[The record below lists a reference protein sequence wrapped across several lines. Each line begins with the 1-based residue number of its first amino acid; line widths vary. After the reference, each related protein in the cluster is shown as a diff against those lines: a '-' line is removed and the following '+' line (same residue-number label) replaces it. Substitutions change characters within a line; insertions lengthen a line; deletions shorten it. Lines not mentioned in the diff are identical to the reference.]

1 MTRRPYSHR
10 GGCALSLRRLYGLC
24 AVLVLLAGVVL
35 CRTYWVGQQTAY
47 AASAGGQ
54 SVQTLTLPRARGDF
68 YDRTGRRLTG
78 LSPRYY
84 ALCLPGDAG
93 YTALFPYVPYA
104 EQSLLYERRNLASP
118 FLIQVDRDLTAQ
130 GITTCTV
137 PQHFGGS
144 TAAHLLGYLDSE
156 GRGVSGLEKAYDDLL
171 TASGD
176 ARTVTCFMTAQGRLL
191 TDTSPLVAVETP
203 GTGQGVRL
211 TLDADPQRACE
222 GLATMYLPR
231 GCIVVMN
238 TATGEVL
245 ASVSMPSFDPQNV
258 AASIAAN
265 DTSLLNRPLR
275 AFSAGSVFK
284 VVLAAA
290 AYESG
295 LDWYTHD
302 CTGEVEVAGQT
313 YRCALGRAHG
323 VVNLRGA
330 LEQSCNTYFI
340 ELGRLLGAQRIRKMA
355 EITDTMLVTLK
366 NSRLEV
372 ERASVDIVQ
381 EIGMVAEMFRILYPY
396 ARLEF
401 QVETG
406 EEKPLLDQVYFNY
419 LVINLVDN
427 AIKYGGD
434 EPWVKVVFYRE
445 NWDWVLTVT
454 DRGIGMPE
462 RVLKRIF
469 RQFYRVKDKKVKNK
483 TGFGLGLAFA
493 KKVVNAYGG
502 EIRVESAPGKGSRFE
517 VRIKAE

>member
-1 MTRRPYSHR
+1 MSVVLLICVLLGQGIWLYHVREIK
-10 GGCALSLRRLYGLC
+10 LREFRESANEVLLNTTYKYLYDEGLNYAKNYRLTYGLTKDHHFFYWYYDNRKNMISIKSPDMVAELGKLVIYDC
-24 AVLVLLAGVVL
+24 LSEHGLFDVFRLNELYINYLKEKGITENPILKVLNIEGEEL
-35 CRTYWVGQQTAY
+35 
-47 AASAGGQ
+47 Q
-54 SVQTLTLPRARGDF
+54 STGNLKKNCNSIMTLP
-68 YDRTGRRLTG
+68 
-78 LSPRYY
+78 
-84 ALCLPGDAG
+84 
-93 YTALFPYVPYA
+93 
-104 EQSLLYERRNLASP
+104 
-118 FLIQVDRDLTAQ
+118 
-130 GITTCTV
+130 
-137 PQHFGGS
+137 
-144 TAAHLLGYLDSE
+144 
-156 GRGVSGLEKAYDDLL
+156 
-171 TASGD
+171 
-176 ARTVTCFMTAQGRLL
+176 
-191 TDTSPLVAVETP
+191 
-203 GTGQGVRL
+203 
-211 TLDADPQRACE
+211 
-222 GLATMYLPR
+222 
-231 GCIVVMN
+231 
-238 TATGEVL
+238 
-245 ASVSMPSFDPQNV
+245 
-258 AASIAAN
+258 
-265 DTSLLNRPLR
+265 
-275 AFSAGSVFK
+275 
-284 VVLAAA
+284 
-290 AYESG
+290 
-295 LDWYTHD
+295 
-302 CTGEVEVAGQT
+302 
-313 YRCALGRAHG
+313 
-323 VVNLRGA
+323 
-330 LEQSCNTYFI
+330 I
-340 ELGRLLGAQRIRKMA
+340 ELGYENKHQLLATFELPFVFRALSGILWVELIFMIGFIFCLVWQWCSIRMTVRSARIQTMGMTHLEHELKKPLAAVTSALEGIVNRKNRELTAIQEEKLKMVEVRIRKMA

>member
-1 MTRRPYSHR
+1 MKNNMKII
-10 GGCALSLRRLYGLC
+10 GQLS
-24 AVLVLLAGVVL
+24 VVLLICVL
-35 CRTYWVGQQTAY
+35 LGQGMWLYHVREIKLGEFRESANYALLNATYNYLSDECLNVGKNYKLTY
-47 AASAGGQ
+47 SLTKDNRFYWRYDNKKDTIPIKSPDMVDKLGKLITYDYLCEHGLFDVLRLNKLYIDYLKEKGITENPILKVLNIEGEELQ
-54 SVQTLTLPRARGDF
+54 STGNLKKNCNSIMTLP
-68 YDRTGRRLTG
+68 
-78 LSPRYY
+78 
-84 ALCLPGDAG
+84 
-93 YTALFPYVPYA
+93 
-104 EQSLLYERRNLASP
+104 
-118 FLIQVDRDLTAQ
+118 
-130 GITTCTV
+130 
-137 PQHFGGS
+137 
-144 TAAHLLGYLDSE
+144 
-156 GRGVSGLEKAYDDLL
+156 
-171 TASGD
+171 
-176 ARTVTCFMTAQGRLL
+176 
-191 TDTSPLVAVETP
+191 
-203 GTGQGVRL
+203 
-211 TLDADPQRACE
+211 
-222 GLATMYLPR
+222 
-231 GCIVVMN
+231 
-238 TATGEVL
+238 
-245 ASVSMPSFDPQNV
+245 
-258 AASIAAN
+258 
-265 DTSLLNRPLR
+265 
-275 AFSAGSVFK
+275 
-284 VVLAAA
+284 
-290 AYESG
+290 
-295 LDWYTHD
+295 
-302 CTGEVEVAGQT
+302 
-313 YRCALGRAHG
+313 
-323 VVNLRGA
+323 
-330 LEQSCNTYFI
+330 I
-340 ELGRLLGAQRIRKMA
+340 ELGYENEHQLLATFELPFVFRALSGILWVELIFMIGFIFCLVWQWCSIRMTVRSARIQTMGMTHLEHELKKPLAAVTSALEGIVNRKNRELTAIQEEKLKMVEVRIRKMA

-372 ERASVDIVQ
+372 ERVSVDIVQ

>member
-1 MTRRPYSHR
+1 MKNNMKIMGQLSVVLLICVLLGQGMWLYHVREMKLGEFRESANYALLNATYNYLSDECLNVGKNYKLTYSLTKDNRFYWRYDNKKDTIPIKSPDMVDKLGKLIIYDCLCEHGLFDVLR
-10 GGCALSLRRLYGLC
+10 LNKLYIDYLKEKGIVESPVLKVLNVEGKELLSTGNLNKEFSSIITVPVDLGYKYQHQIIAIFELPFIFRALSGILWVELIFMIGFIFCLVWQWCSIRMTVRSARIQTMGMTHLEHELKKPLA
-24 AVLVLLAGVVL
+24 AV
-35 CRTYWVGQQTAY
+35 T
-47 AASAGGQ
+47 SALEGI
-54 SVQTLTLPRARGDF
+54 VNRKNR
-68 YDRTGRRLTG
+68 
-78 LSPRYY
+78 
-84 ALCLPGDAG
+84 
-93 YTALFPYVPYA
+93 
-104 EQSLLYERRNLASP
+104 E
-118 FLIQVDRDLTAQ
+118 LTAIQ
-130 GITTCTV
+130 
-137 PQHFGGS
+137 
-144 TAAHLLGYLDSE
+144 E
-156 GRGVSGLEKAYDDLL
+156 EKLK
-171 TASGD
+171 
-176 ARTVTCFMTAQGRLL
+176 M
-191 TDTSPLVAVETP
+191 
-203 GTGQGVRL
+203 
-211 TLDADPQRACE
+211 
-222 GLATMYLPR
+222 
-231 GCIVVMN
+231 
-238 TATGEVL
+238 
-245 ASVSMPSFDPQNV
+245 
-258 AASIAAN
+258 
-265 DTSLLNRPLR
+265 
-275 AFSAGSVFK
+275 
-284 VVLAAA
+284 
-290 AYESG
+290 
-295 LDWYTHD
+295 
-302 CTGEVEVAGQT
+302 VEV
-313 YRCALGRAHG
+313 
-323 VVNLRGA
+323 
-330 LEQSCNTYFI
+330 
-340 ELGRLLGAQRIRKMA
+340 RIRKMA

>member
-1 MTRRPYSHR
+1 MKGNIRIVFFLCIGLLICVLIGQGGWLYKTRKMEINRFRQEAGDRLGDSFKEFLDEEWMTRKVPFS
-10 GGCALSLRRLYGLC
+10 YGLKEDKKTFVYGDSC
-24 AVLVLLAGVVL
+24 RVREITLSFVDQFREMGRAVFYDYLYEQHNFDVFQLDSLYRKNLEKTGMNGLSGILLRDSVGEGMFFFAFIGCLVWLWKAIRL
-35 CRTYWVGQQTAY
+35 TWQ
-47 AASAGGQ
+47 SAN
-54 SVQTLTLPRARGDF
+54 VQTMGIAHLEHELKKPLAAVT
-68 YDRTGRRLTG
+68 
-78 LSPRYY
+78 S
-84 ALCLPGDAG
+84 ALEGI
-93 YTALFPYVPYA
+93 VNRKNR
-104 EQSLLYERRNLASP
+104 E
-118 FLIQVDRDLTAQ
+118 LTAIQ
-130 GITTCTV
+130 
-137 PQHFGGS
+137 
-144 TAAHLLGYLDSE
+144 E
-156 GRGVSGLEKAYDDLL
+156 EKLK
-171 TASGD
+171 
-176 ARTVTCFMTAQGRLL
+176 M
-191 TDTSPLVAVETP
+191 
-203 GTGQGVRL
+203 
-211 TLDADPQRACE
+211 
-222 GLATMYLPR
+222 
-231 GCIVVMN
+231 
-238 TATGEVL
+238 
-245 ASVSMPSFDPQNV
+245 
-258 AASIAAN
+258 
-265 DTSLLNRPLR
+265 
-275 AFSAGSVFK
+275 
-284 VVLAAA
+284 
-290 AYESG
+290 
-295 LDWYTHD
+295 
-302 CTGEVEVAGQT
+302 VEV
-313 YRCALGRAHG
+313 
-323 VVNLRGA
+323 
-330 LEQSCNTYFI
+330 
-340 ELGRLLGAQRIRKMA
+340 RIRKMA

-372 ERASVDIVQ
+372 ERVSVDIVQ